1 MAGSAKAVAVLQA
14 ITSRSMFWAFKKTRG
29 ADRIAGDG
37 LRGLG
42 AVGQASGIAEIQ
54 IVSRQLLGHGL
65 QHGKAA
71 NAGIEYADARKCH

>member
-1 MAGSAKAVAVLQA
+1 MAGQRQGRCGVAGDHQQVDVLCLE
-14 ITSRSMFWAFKKTRG
+14 KTRG
-29 ADRIAGDG
+29 ADGITGHG

-42 AVGQASGIAEIQ
+42 AVGQAGGIAEIQ